1 MPTTEP
7 SLIRRPLIQRLGWF
21 FAIALGS
28 ALGAGAVAELLRWL
42 LLH

>member
-7 SLIRRPLIQRLGWF
+7 SLIRRLAWF

-28 ALGAGAVAELLRWL
+28 ALGAAAVAEILRWL